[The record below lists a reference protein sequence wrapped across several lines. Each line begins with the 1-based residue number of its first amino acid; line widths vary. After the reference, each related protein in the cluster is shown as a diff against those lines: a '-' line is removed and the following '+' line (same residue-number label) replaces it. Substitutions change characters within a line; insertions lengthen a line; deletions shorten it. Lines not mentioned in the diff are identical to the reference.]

1 MSQESLTSRAHIE
14 GATTALERALAVVVA
29 HERADIASAIAQVR
43 AEFASERRAIEADI
57 RAANAELAIIVE
69 RIARAQNDFEL
80 WLADAKKMSIEARG
94 EPGKDGAP
102 GERGADGA
110 IGERGREGPQGRDGR
125 DGLPGVQGER
135 GKDGRDGARDGLGV
149 RQCARVRGSGKFRDR
164 ILARRRGHSKIY
176 VQALDDRRS
185 ALRTIQKR
193 RGIQARRMA
202 TYGGSTFVCLK
213 DTSEKPEGPDWLLI
227 VKHGLPGRNG
237 KDGERGPPGPTGRDG
252 RDLTQLGRDGVKYA

>member
-1 MSQESLTSRAHIE
+1 MSGRTSPAQLRKRARNSPAKGERSKPISAPRTRSLRLSSSASRGRKTILSS
-14 GATTALERALAVVVA
+14 GSPTPRKC
-29 HERADIASAIAQVR
+29 Q
-43 AEFASERRAIEADI
+43 
-57 RAANAELAIIVE
+57 
-69 RIARAQNDFEL
+69 
-80 WLADAKKMSIEARG
+80 IEARG
-94 EPGKDGAP
+94 EPGKDGAL

-135 GKDGRDGARDGLGV
+135 GKDGRDGADGLGFDN
-149 RQCARVRGSGKFRDR
+149 ARGFEDQENFGIEFLRGDEVIRRFTFKRSTIADQHCGPYKSGEAYK
-164 ILARRRGHSKIY
+164 RG
-176 VQALDDRRS
+176 
-185 ALRTIQKR
+185 
-193 RGIQARRMA
+193 RMA